1 MRISRHRRYYSN
13 RNQTPSP
20 GSQYKFNERIMAP
33 EVLVIDELGK
43 SLGVMPVAQGVE
55 IALAKELD
63 LVEVFPAANP
73 PVCKILDFGAFK
85 YQKEKEAKK
94 QKAKQVDVKGIRL
107 SPRIG
112 DHDFDIRLNQAKG
125 FLEDGHKVKLELPLR
140 GRERQFADLARGVIN
155 EFIAKLNEK
164 MPCKAE
170 GSVEKQDNRLTV
182 IVSKR

>member
-33 EVLVIDELGK
+33 EVMVIDSDGTN
-43 SLGVMPVAQGVE
+43 LGVMPTAKGIEV
-55 IALAKELD
+55 ALAKELD
-63 LVEVFPAANP
+63 LVEVFPNANP
-73 PVCKILDFGAFK
+73 PVCKILDFSAFK

-112 DHDFDIRLNQAKG
+112 DHDLGIRLNQAAG
-125 FLEDGHKVKLELPLR
+125 FLEDGHKVKIELPLR
-140 GRERQFADLARGVIN
+140 GRERQFADLARGVVN

-164 MPCKAE
+164 IPSKAE
-170 GSVEKQDNRLTV
+170 GSIEKQDNRLTV
-182 IVSKR
+182 IISKR